1 MEFFHERINSIF
13 IENALHQHQKEKM
26 KMLKRLLLLMM
37 VPMLLCST
45 ALAEMPKQIN
55 FGIISTESSTAL
67 EKSFGPFLK
76 DMEKFIGIP
85 VKSFFA
91 SDYAGVIEGM
101 RFKKVDIAWYGNKSA
116 IEAVDRAN
124 GEVFAQ
130 TIKDTGERGYYSLLI
145 THKDSGID
153 SLDDVLKC
161 DGTRTYGSG
170 DPNSTSGTVIPN
182 YYVWAMN
189 NKNPETCFKRMV
201 SSNHEGNAIAV
212 ATKKVDVAT
221 NNTESMQR
229 LAQTQPEMYANIK
242 EIWRS
247 PLIPSDPM
255 VWRKDLPPELK
266 EKILYFFIQYGRFGD
281 VDKITRERKILAE
294 MSDGWGP
301 FLASS
306 DAQLLAVRQIELYK
320 KKLKAKEKG
329 NAAEIQAVEAEE
341 KRMNDMSGLFKG
353 GF

>member
-1 MEFFHERINSIF
+1 M
-13 IENALHQHQKEKM
+13 M
-26 KMLKRLLLLMM
+26 KKFLLLIISTL
-37 VPMLLCST
+37 LLCGS
-45 ALAEMPKQIN
+45 ALAEMPKQVN
-55 FGIISTESSTAL
+55 FGIISTESSSAL
-67 EKSFGPFLK
+67 EKNFSPFIK
-76 DMEKFIGIP
+76 DLEKFLGIP
-85 VKSFFA
+85 VKTFFA

-101 RFKKVDIAWYGNKSA
+101 RFKKVEIAWFGNKSA
-116 IEAVDRAN
+116 IEAVDRAE

-130 TIKDTGERGYYSLLI
+130 TIKNTGERGYYSLLI
-145 THKDSGID
+145 THKDSGIN
-153 SLDDVLKC
+153 SLEDVLKC

-170 DPNSTSGTVIPN
+170 DPNSTSGTVIPS
-182 YYVWAMN
+182 YYVWALN

-221 NNTESMQR
+221 NNTESMDR
-229 LAQTQPEMYANIK
+229 LSQTQPEMYANIK

-266 EKILYFFIQYGRFGD
+266 EKILYFFIQYGRFGNME
-281 VDKITRERKILAE
+281 KIARERKNLAE

-306 DAQLLAVRQIELYK
+306 DAQLLAVRQIEAYK
-320 KKLKAKEKG
+320 TKLKAKEKG
-329 NAAEIQAVEAEE
+329 DAAAVQAVEADE
-341 KRMNDMSGLFKG
+341 KRMKEMSEIVKG
-353 GF
+353 GY